1 MVNSFT
7 KGLIAIVM
15 AATGAACLA
24 ATQVVSTPE
33 KFMGRWDRN
42 AGIIGLYVREVDGI
56 KQARMLVADEYIE
69 NAKSKLSIM
78 MTPSDLDDFE
88 DLLESAW
95 GDLDDA
101 EKLPVPPINARVTG
115 DKVGQLA
122 YPHATIK
129 LATVF
134 PPGTRPY
141 VSMVITTKNPNHIT
155 NLHFVFWMEKEDI
168 SNLKKLLDRGLR
180 EMDTQ

>member
-7 KGLIAIVM
+7 KGLIAIMM

-95 GDLDDA
+95 SDLDDA
-101 EKLPVPPINARVTG
+101 EKLPVPPISTQESAKETG
-115 DKVGQLA
+115 DKIGQLN
-122 YPHATIK
+122 YPGATIK
-129 LATVF
+129 LTLVI
-134 PPGTRPY
+134 PPGTQPY
-141 VSMVITTKNPNHIT
+141 VSMVVTSRVAKA
-155 NLHFVFWMEKEDI
+155 FYVFWMEKEDI
-168 SNLKKLLDRGLR
+168 FSLKKLLDRGLR